1 MALGQVKAPAGA
13 FPSKSAAPCRER
25 HAREAQAERP
35 ITTHVDLIVSPPRK
49 RLGKLS
55 ILSLLFTLQALSP
68 TRSCDPVA

>member
-1 MALGQVKAPAGA
+1 MNAR
-13 FPSKSAAPCRER
+13 CRER

-35 ITTHVDLIVSPPRK
+35 SQHTLIVLPRK

-68 TRSCDPVA
+68 TSSCDHVA